1 MNWKKRQIQ
10 KNLVVLPLA
19 WLSIWGVV
27 LFKSTQ
33 EVEMTELVGYLLLYL
48 FLSWVVFLL
57 FLRYNDKPL
66 KQRKGLLFLCAG
78 IYLLP
83 LVLAIAKN
91 F

>member
-1 MNWKKRQIQ
+1 MNWKRRQVQ
-10 KNLVVLPLA
+10 KNQVVLPLA

-33 EVEMTELVGYLLLYL
+33 EVEMAELIAYLLLYL

-66 KQRKGLLFLCAG
+66 KQRKGLLSLGAG

-83 LVLAIAKN
+83 LLLAIAKT

>member
-1 MNWKKRQIQ
+1 MNWKRRQVQ
-10 KNLVVLPLA
+10 KNQLVLPLA

-33 EVEMTELVGYLLLYL
+33 EVEMAELVAYLLVYL

-66 KQRKGLLFLCAG
+66 KQRKGVLLLGAG

-83 LVLAIAKN
+83 LLLAIAN
-91 F
+91 NL

>member
-1 MNWKKRQIQ
+1 MNWKRRQVQ
-10 KNLVVLPLA
+10 KNQLVLPLA
-19 WLSIWGVV
+19 WLSIWGLV

-33 EVEMTELVGYLLLYL
+33 EVEMAELVIYLLVYL

-66 KQRKGLLFLCAG
+66 KQRKGVLFLGAG

-83 LVLAIAKN
+83 LLLAIAKN
-91 F
+91 L